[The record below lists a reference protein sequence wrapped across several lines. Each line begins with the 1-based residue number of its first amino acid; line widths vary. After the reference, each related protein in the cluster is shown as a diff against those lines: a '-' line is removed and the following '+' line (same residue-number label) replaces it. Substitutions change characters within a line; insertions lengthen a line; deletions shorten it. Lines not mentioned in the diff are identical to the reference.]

1 MAAMQLQLPRTIMAL
16 KSFKNELVTELVIED
31 VHSLT
36 GTTAILTQTWL
47 LFAWC
52 FAVVE

>member
-1 MAAMQLQLPRTIMAL
+1 MAL
-16 KSFKNELVTELVIED
+16 ESFKNELVTKLVIED

-36 GTTAILTQTWL
+36 DATGILTQTWL